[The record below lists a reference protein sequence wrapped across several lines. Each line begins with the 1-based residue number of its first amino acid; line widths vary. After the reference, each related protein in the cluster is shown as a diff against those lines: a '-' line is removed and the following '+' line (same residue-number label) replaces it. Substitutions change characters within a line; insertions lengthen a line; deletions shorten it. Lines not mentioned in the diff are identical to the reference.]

1 MVSKIIS
8 GGQTGADQAALD
20 AAVKF
25 NIMHGGWVPKGR
37 KTEHGKLPAKYRMQ
51 EMDTADY
58 AARTR
63 RNVVDSDG
71 TVVLARGP
79 LRGGSLLTQKL
90 ALQEGRPC
98 CHVDFLAMEEFE
110 GAVLLN
116 SFVKD
121 YDIQV
126 LNVAGPRLS
135 GDPGIY
141 RSVKAVIEALIYMQ
155 VLEQGIEFEAVES
168 VPSPEEAGYMP
179 ETIEQAVGFLEK
191 SLSFR
196 MKSGIAN
203 LNDSHIASLYFSLGD
218 TIKERFQLYSSDNRL
233 MNRYFQRNSRQNYDV
248 DDLVMDMIKRLKRS
262 LEDDYKVRVLE

>member
-1 MVSKIIS
+1 MVRKIIS

-25 NIMHGGWVPKGR
+25 NIEHGGWIPKGR
-37 KTEHGKLPAKYRMQ
+37 KTENGKLPSKYRMQ
-51 EMDTADY
+51 EINTADY

-63 RNVVDSDG
+63 KNVLDSDG

-79 LRGGSLLTQKL
+79 LRGGSLLTRKI
-90 ALQEGRPC
+90 ALQEGRSC
-98 CHVDFLAMEEFE
+98 CRIDLLAMDEFE
-110 GAVLLN
+110 GALLLN
-116 SFVKD
+116 EFVKE
-121 YDIQV
+121 YDIRV

-155 VLEQGIEFEAVES
+155 VLEEGIEFEAVES
-168 VPSPEEAGYMP
+168 EPSPEQADSMP
-179 ETIEQAVGFLEK
+179 ETIEQAVVFLQK

-203 LNDSHIASLYFSLGD
+203 LDDGHIASLYFSLGD
-218 TIKERFQLYSSDNRL
+218 TIKERFHLYSRNNPLID
-233 MNRYFQRNSRQNYDV
+233 RYFQRNSRQKYDT
-248 DDLVMDMIKRLKRS
+248 DDLVMDIIKRLKRS